1 MHLLKRRFLKKNLAK
16 ILGENPKVNNTMLS
30 FSLESLKRAKVRAIK
45 KAIGRVKIRILGSIK
60 PYNLSKSAKLISIL
74 EVSLAS
80 CIKKNHR
87 NYSKKHKKNR

>member
-1 MHLLKRRFLKKNLAK
+1 MHLLKRRFLKNLAK

-30 FSLESLKRAKVRAIK
+30 FSLESLKRAKVRAI

-80 CIKKNHR
+80 CIKKP
-87 NYSKKHKKNR
+87 